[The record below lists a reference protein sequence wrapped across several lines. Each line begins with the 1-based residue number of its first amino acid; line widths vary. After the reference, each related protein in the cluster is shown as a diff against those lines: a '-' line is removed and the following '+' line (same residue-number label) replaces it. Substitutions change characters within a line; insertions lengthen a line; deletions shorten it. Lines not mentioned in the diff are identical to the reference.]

1 MVSINATLVFQVVQ
15 LLVLIFILNR
25 IMFRPILKLTTERD
39 SFLEKSK
46 VDMRN
51 MESEVER
58 LRGVFLSKESDARK
72 RASREGL
79 DLKNAAMTEVE
90 RILEES
96 SKSAA
101 AIRSEAEQV
110 ARAQIETTKPL
121 LAGEA
126 EILADDIVGRII
138 GRRLGA

>member
-101 AIRSEAEQV
+101 GIRSEAEQA

>member
-58 LRGVFLSKESDARK
+58 LRGVFLSKEADAKK

-90 RILEES
+90 KILEES

-101 AIRSEAEQV
+101 GIRSEAEQA

>member
-58 LRGVFLSKESDARK
+58 LRGVFLSKEADARK

-101 AIRSEAEQV
+101 GIRSEAEQA

>member
-46 VDMRN
+46 IDMRN

-72 RASREGL
+72 RASRQGL

-101 AIRSEAEQV
+101 AIRSEAEQL
-110 ARAQIETTKPL
+110 ARAQIEITKPL
-121 LAGEA
+121 LPGEA

>member
-1 MVSINATLVFQVVQ
+1 MVSINATLVFQVIQ

-25 IMFRPILKLTTERD
+25 ILFRPILKLTTERD

-46 VDMRN
+46 LDMRS

-58 LRGVFLSKESDARK
+58 LKEVFFSKEADARK
-72 RASREGL
+72 RASREGM

-90 RILEES
+90 KMMDES
-96 SKSAA
+96 SMSAA
-101 AIRSEAEQV
+101 SIRTEAEKI
-110 ARAQIETTKPL
+110 AQIQLDTTRPL
-121 LAGEA
+121 LEGEA
-126 EILADDIVGRII
+126 RTLADDIVDRVI

>member
-1 MVSINATLVFQVVQ
+1 
-15 LLVLIFILNR
+15 VLIFILNR

>member
-1 MVSINATLVFQVVQ
+1 VIQ

-39 SFLEKSK
+39 SFLENSK
-46 VDMRN
+46 LDMRN

-58 LRGVFLSKESDARK
+58 LKNMFLSKEADARK
-72 RASREGL
+72 RASREGM

-90 RILEES
+90 KMMDES
-96 SKSAA
+96 SRSAA
-101 AIRSEAEQV
+101 SIRAEAEQI
-110 ARAQIETTKPL
+110 AQEQVETTRPL
-121 LAGEA
+121 LEGEA
-126 EILADDIVGRII
+126 KILADDIVNRVI

>member
-15 LLVLIFILNR
+15 LLVLIFILDR

-46 VDMRN
+46 IDMRN

-58 LRGVFLSKESDARK
+58 LRGVFLSKEADARK

-79 DLKNAAMTEVE
+79 NIKNAAMTEVE
-90 RILEES
+90 KILEES
-96 SKSAA
+96 SRSAA
-101 AIRSEAEQV
+101 AIRSEAEQT
-110 ARAQIETTKPL
+110 ARAQVETTKPL

-126 EILADDIVGRII
+126 EILAEDIVGRII

>member
-58 LRGVFLSKESDARK
+58 LRGVFLSKEADARK

-101 AIRSEAEQV
+101 GIRSEAEQV

>member
-1 MVSINATLVFQVVQ
+1 MQHLFFKVIQ

-39 SFLEKSK
+39 SFLENSK
-46 VDMRN
+46 LDMRN

-58 LRGVFLSKESDARK
+58 LKNMFLSKEADARK
-72 RASREGL
+72 RASREGM

-90 RILEES
+90 KMMDES
-96 SKSAA
+96 SRSAA
-101 AIRSEAEQV
+101 SIRAEAEQI
-110 ARAQIETTKPL
+110 AQEQVETTRPL
-121 LAGEA
+121 LEGEA
-126 EILADDIVGRII
+126 KILADDIVNRVI

>member
-1 MVSINATLVFQVVQ
+1 MVSINATLVFQVIQ

-39 SFLEKSK
+39 SFLENSK
-46 VDMRN
+46 LDMRN

-58 LRGVFLSKESDARK
+58 LKNMFLSKEADARK
-72 RASREGL
+72 RASREGM

-90 RILEES
+90 KMMDES
-96 SKSAA
+96 SRSAA
-101 AIRSEAEQV
+101 SIRAEAEQI
-110 ARAQIETTKPL
+110 AQEQVETTRPL
-121 LAGEA
+121 LEGEA
-126 EILADDIVGRII
+126 KILADDIVNRVI

>member
-1 MVSINATLVFQVVQ
+1 MVSINATLVLQVIH

-25 IMFRPILKLTTERD
+25 LMFRPILKLTTERD

-46 VDMRN
+46 MDMRN

-58 LRGVFLSKESDARK
+58 LRKSFLSKEADARK
-72 RASREGL
+72 SASRQGM

-90 RILEES
+90 QLMEES
-96 SKSAA
+96 SKSAVV
-101 AIRSEAEQV
+101 IRAEAEQI
-110 ARAQIETTKPL
+110 AQRQVQATKPL
-121 LAGEA
+121 LDGEA
-126 EILADDIVGRII
+126 KILADEIVLRVI